1 LPENLVAYRDGE
13 MASQTIVLRQTWQL
27 GAEMTKG
34 GFGRIYT
41 AEAEDGSQVV
51 VKLIPKAPG
60 ASRELLFEPLSGL
73 PNIIPILDS
82 GEWQDFY
89 VLVMPLAE
97 KSFRQHLDEAGGK
110 LAIGDAV
117 PILLDVAEALA
128 SLGHGVVHR
137 DLKPENVLLYQG
149 RWCLADFG
157 IARYAE
163 ATTAPDTHKYSMTPP
178 YAAPEQWRAERT
190 APATDVYAFGVM
202 AFELLQGQ
210 RPFPGPGSADFR
222 EQHLNRTP
230 PPLPGCSPSIG
241 SLVTECLYKASQAR
255 PTPANIVTRLRAS
268 TKPPSPAAAKLQAA
282 NERIVG
288 RQAEEGAQ
296 ASAQKSAQQQRIELL
311 AAANH
316 SLSQI
321 LDTLVERI
329 REAAPAATV
338 SPPPGVDARLGN
350 GALVVD
356 AVAPSPVNL
365 SASPR
370 LDVIAYTA
378 IEVHQPLD
386 PYGYEGRSHSL
397 WFCDAHDAGVYRW
410 FETAFMIHPL
420 VRESSSVAPFAL
432 VPDDKDA
439 VAAFSSFGIGRR
451 QIAWEPVPFDQ
462 GDEDQFI
469 ERWLGWF
476 AEAVNGTLRRPSQMP
491 ESSGGRHR

>member
-1 LPENLVAYRDGE
+1 
-13 MASQTIVLRQTWQL
+13 MASQTIILRYTWQL

-34 GFGRIYT
+34 GFGRIYA

-73 PNIIPILDS
+73 SNIIPILDS

-89 VLVMPLAE
+89 VLVMPYAE
-97 KSFRQHLDEAGGK
+97 KSLRQHLDEAGGK
-110 LAIGDAV
+110 LTIDDAV

-128 SLGHGVVHR
+128 GLGQGVVHR

-178 YAAPEQWRAERT
+178 YAAPEQWRVERT
-190 APATDVYAFGVM
+190 TAATDVYAFGVM

-222 EQHLNRTP
+222 EQHLNQTP
-230 PPLPGCSPSIG
+230 PALTRCPPSSG
-241 SLVTECLYKASQAR
+241 SLVTECLYKAAQAR

-268 TKPPSPAAAKLQAA
+268 TKPPSPAVAKLQAA
-282 NERIVG
+282 NQRVVD
-288 RQAEEGAQ
+288 RQAEEGAT
-296 ASAQKSAQQQRIELL
+296 ASAQKSTQQQRMELV

-316 SLSQI
+316 SLGQI
-321 LDTLVERI
+321 LNTLVDRI

-338 SPPPGVDARLGN
+338 SPPPSVDVRLGS

-356 AVAPSPVNL
+356 SVSSSPVNL

-370 LDVIAYTA
+370 LDVIAYTL

-397 WFCDAHDAGVYRW
+397 WFCDTHDAGVYRW

-420 VRESSSVAPFAL
+420 VRESSTVAPFAL
-432 VPDDKDA
+432 APSNKDA
-439 VAAFSSFGIGRR
+439 VAAFSSFVVGRR

-462 GDEDQFI
+462 GNEEQFI
-469 ERWLGWF
+469 ERWLEGF

-491 ESSGGRHR
+491 ETSGGRHR